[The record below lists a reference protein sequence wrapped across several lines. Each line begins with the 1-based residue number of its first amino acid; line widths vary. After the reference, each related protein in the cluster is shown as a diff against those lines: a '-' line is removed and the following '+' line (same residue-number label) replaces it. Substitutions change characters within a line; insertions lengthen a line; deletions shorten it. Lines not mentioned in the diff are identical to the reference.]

1 MAKETLFT
9 NKAETVEIKGRMTDN
24 GTLLIQIKERK
35 FHGKSLSIELNGPE
49 MRGFMDE
56 IGRETGYCKTTEERF

>member
-1 MAKETLFT
+1 
-9 NKAETVEIKGRMTDN
+9 MTDN